1 MSYMSDKSENLLP
14 IYDEADVFL
23 GAGRFSGSENIC
35 KGDSYY
41 YRSREQ
47 KWGSQAWADAVE
59 TRKVAQVARGAQ
71 QAQQEEDL
79 PPRANEILQAASR
92 TIRVET
98 GRFSTSIDTLREQL
112 VVRTDALSKNYRE
125 LDNRQDDLEQRQD
138 TIFTELCKLET
149 RLGKDETRIEKLEKH
164 KQEAGVEKRLSR
176 LEELYRDVEGVR
188 AKVAG
193 SQAHPPTRF
202 VVRAQA
208 SVALEEVREDLEM
221 AGASMEAWA
230 RLKDL
235 LDSVL
240 PK

>member
-1 MSYMSDKSENLLP
+1 MSDQIP
-14 IYDEADVFL
+14 IYDEADVYL
-23 GAGRFSGSENIC
+23 GTGRFSGPENIC
-35 KGDSYY
+35 RFDPYY
-41 YRSREQ
+41 YTSREQ
-47 KWGSQAWADAVE
+47 KWGSKAWDAAVR
-59 TRKVAQVARGAQ
+59 TRKNAVQGAQ
-71 QAQQEEDL
+71 QE
-79 PPRANEILQAASR
+79 QAASR
-92 TIRVET
+92 AIRVDVQST
-98 GRFSTSIDTLREQL
+98 GLDTLREQL

-125 LDNRQDDLEQRQD
+125 LDDRQDDLEQRQD

-149 RLGKDETRIEKLEKH
+149 RIGKDETRIEKLEKH

-176 LEELYRDVEGVR
+176 LEELYRDVAGVR

-193 SQAHPPTRF
+193 SEAHPPTRF

-235 LDSVL
+235 LDSIL

>member
-1 MSYMSDKSENLLP
+1 MDKLP

-23 GAGRFSGSENIC
+23 GIGRFSGPENIC
-35 KGDSYY
+35 RFDPYY
-41 YRSREQ
+41 YTSREQ
-47 KWGSQAWADAVE
+47 KWGSAAWNSAVE
-59 TRKVAQVARGAQ
+59 LRKKSKAA
-71 QAQQEEDL
+71 EDV
-79 PPRANEILQAASR
+79 EKEQAASR
-92 TIRVET
+92 AIRVDVQST
-98 GRFSTSIDTLREQL
+98 GLDTLREQL

-125 LDNRQDDLEQRQD
+125 LDDRQDDLEQRQD

-149 RLGKDETRIEKLEKH
+149 RIGKDETRIEKLEKH

-176 LEELYRDVEGVR
+176 LEELYRDVAGVR

-193 SQAHPPTRF
+193 SEAHPPTRF

-235 LDSVL
+235 LDSIL